1 MDGEPTISVII
12 PAYNA
17 AGCLARCLD
26 AVRASR
32 HQPLECIVV
41 NDSSTD
47 DTERIAAK
55 YPVRAVNLAGGPKGP
70 GQARNRGA
78 DLARGEILLFVDSDV
93 IIRPD
98 TLSLVAGTF
107 ARRPEIDALFGSY
120 DENPGDPGFLSQY
133 KNLFHHYVH
142 QHGCEDATTFWGG
155 CGAVRRGPFLALG
168 GFDTRRYPRA
178 SIEDIEFGVRLH
190 AGGHRILLLRQIQVQ
205 HLKRWTL
212 RGLLKTDVFDRGI
225 PWTRLIL
232 SRRNLPND
240 LNLGA
245 AQRVSALLALALVG
259 CLVVPRLWLLSP
271 IPAVLIPVLNL
282 DFYRFFLARR
292 GAWFAL
298 GVFPVHVLYYLYSLA
313 SFGIGMVLHLFAR
326 RETRG

>member
-1 MDGEPTISVII
+1 VIV

-17 AGCLARCLD
+17 GGTLERCLE
-26 AVRASR
+26 AIRSSR
-32 HQPLECIVV
+32 QAPLECIVV

-47 DTERIAAK
+47 GSERIAAK
-55 YPVRAVNLAGGPKGP
+55 FPVLAVNLTGGPKGP

-78 DLARGEILLFVDSDV
+78 ELARGDILLFVDSDV
-93 IIRPD
+93 VVTPD
-98 TLSLVAGTF
+98 TLSLVAETF

-142 QHGCEDATTFWGG
+142 QHGCEEATTFWAG
-155 CGAVRRGPFLALG
+155 CGAVRREAFLSLG

-178 SIEDIEFGVRLH
+178 SIEDIELGVRMH
-190 AGGHRILLLRQIQVQ
+190 AAGRRILLLGRIQVQ

-245 AQRVSALLALALVG
+245 TQRASALLAVALVA
-259 CLVVPRLWLLSP
+259 CLAVPRLWILAP
-271 IPAVLIPVLNL
+271 VPAVLVVLLNR
-282 DFYRFFLARR
+282 DFYRFFLAKR
-292 GAWFAL
+292 GTLFAL
-298 GVFPVHVLYYLYSLA
+298 GVFPVHVLYFLYSLA
-313 SFGIGMVLHLFAR
+313 SFGMGMILHLFSG
-326 RETRG
+326 RESRG